1 MSDEKEKKLDEVMK
15 LLELQEEILQFT
27 HFTNADAWE
36 LGNIIVAEA
45 KRREQAVAVSIRL
58 NNGMTVFQYMFDGK
72 NLTNEKWISRKFNTV
87 RETETSSLY
96 LYTKLEKTGR
106 TMADIYM
113 DENEYANSGGGFP
126 IRVEEVGVIGAI
138 IVSGLN
144 HVADHDLIIKC
155 LSKYLHTDEVPRI
168 RDAY

>member
-1 MSDEKEKKLDEVMK
+1 MSEEKEKQLDEVMK

-36 LGNIIVAEA
+36 LGNMIVAEA
-45 KRREQAVAVSIRL
+45 KRRGLSVAVSIRL
-58 NNGMTVFQYMFDGK
+58 NSGMTVFQYLFDGK
-72 NLTNEKWISRKFNTV
+72 TLTNERWILRKFNTV

>member
-1 MSDEKEKKLDEVMK
+1 MSEEKEKTLEEVMEM
-15 LLELQEEILQFT
+15 LELQEEILQFT
-27 HFTNADAWE
+27 HFTNEDAWE
-36 LGNIIVAEA
+36 LGSIIVAEA
-45 KRREQAVAVSIRL
+45 KKRDVSVAISIRL
-58 NNGMTVFQYMFDGK
+58 NSGLILFQYLFNGK
-72 NLTNEKWISRKFNTV
+72 TMTNEKWITRKFNTV

-106 TMADIYM
+106 TMSDVFL
-113 DENEYANSGGGFP
+113 DEREYANSGGGFP
-126 IRVEEVGVIGAI
+126 IRIEDVGVIGSV

-155 LSKYLHTDEVPRI
+155 LSRYLHIDEVPRI

>member
-1 MSDEKEKKLDEVMK
+1 MSEEKEKTLDEVMK

-36 LGNIIVAEA
+36 LGNLIVTEA
-45 KRREQAVAVSIRL
+45 KKRELNIAVSIRL
-58 NNGMTVFQYMFDGK
+58 NNGLIPFQYIFDGK
-72 NLTNEKWISRKFNTV
+72 TLINQKWLERKFNTV
-87 RETETSSLY
+87 KETESSSLY
-96 LYTKLEKTGR
+96 LYTKLEKTDR
-106 TMADIYM
+106 TMNDIFM
-113 DENEYANSGGGFP
+113 DEMKYANAGGGFP
-126 IRVEEVGVIGAI
+126 IRLEEVGVIGAV

-155 LSKYLHTDEVPRI
+155 LSKYLHIDEVPRI